1 MAAGALGGLSE
12 LPSTGLPDG
21 HAEIAY
27 VATDQVV
34 AIGSS
39 PDFVK
44 HVLDAGAGASLADDS
59 RFQGLAGRVDA
70 KHVSLSFIDITSI
83 RTLIEGA
90 MSSAPAKE
98 RAEYEESVKPFLVPF
113 DAIVATGAVGS
124 DLDQSHFVVTV
135 K

>member
-1 MAAGALGGLSE
+1 VVGALGGLTE
-12 LPSTGLPDG
+12 VPSADFPDG

-39 PDFVK
+39 PDFIK

-59 RFQGLAGRVDA
+59 RFQGLVGRVDA
-70 KHVSLSFIDITSI
+70 KHVSLSFIDVASI

-113 DAIVATGAVGS
+113 DALVATGTVGS
-124 DLDQSHFVVTV
+124 DLDQSRFVITV